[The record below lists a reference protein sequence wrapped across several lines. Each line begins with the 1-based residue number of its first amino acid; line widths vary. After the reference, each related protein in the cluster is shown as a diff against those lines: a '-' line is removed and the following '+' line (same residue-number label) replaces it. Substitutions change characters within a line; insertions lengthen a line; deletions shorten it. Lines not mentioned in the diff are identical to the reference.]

1 MAQILD
7 ITLDNFESAVMKAS
21 NERAVVVSFSSTQV
35 PESAPYEAILEK
47 LSREL
52 DFTLGKVNLDKP
64 ENEAF
69 IRSFQ
74 IRSLPDVR
82 VLSQGEMADVLQ
94 GVLPEDKLKD
104 RLGKFFMTDEA
115 RALQAIENAIA
126 EKRFKEAKSALDAS
140 LQKNPLDKKLLL
152 LLAQTELGLGASED
166 AKTILVSFREDDDGY
181 LKAKSLLE
189 LMEFHVEAAKSDIQG
204 DEAKQFHE
212 ACVFASKEEYRE
224 ALQTF
229 LSLVR
234 ETPGWNNSAA
244 SKAMMT
250 LFNVLGAKHALT
262 WEFRAKL
269 NNALFI

>member
-7 ITLDNFESAVMKAS
+7 ITLDNFETTVMKAS
-21 NERAVVVSFSSTQV
+21 AERAVVVSFFSTQV
-35 PESAPYEAILEK
+35 PECAPYEAILEK
-47 LSREL
+47 LSKEL
-52 DFTLGKVNLDKP
+52 DFTLGKVNLDQP

-82 VLSQGEMADVLQ
+82 VLSQGEMADVIQ
-94 GVLPEDKLKD
+94 GVLPEDKLKE

-115 RALQAIENAIA
+115 RALQAIEDPIL
-126 EKRFKEAKSALDAS
+126 EKRFEEAKPALDAGLS
-140 LQKNPLDKKLLL
+140 KNPSDKHLLL
-152 LLAQTELGLGASED
+152 LLAQTELGLGNSEQ
-166 AKTILVSFREDDDGY
+166 AKTILTSFQEGDEGY

-189 LMEFHVEAAKSDIQG
+189 LMEFHLEAAKSDIQG
-204 DEAKQFHE
+204 EEAIRFHE

-224 ALQTF
+224 ALQAF

-234 ETPGWNNSAA
+234 EFPDWNNSRA
-244 SKAMMT
+244 SKAMLT

-269 NNALFI
+269 NNTLFV